1 MVLCMEIDYKEIE
14 FLDNVNIIDI
24 RDHYLY
30 ERGHIKNAINVPLR
44 VLRTMP
50 DKYLVKDKVY
60 YLICETGFNSK
71 RLSDILNNMGYHT
84 YSIKNGYRK

>member
-1 MVLCMEIDYKEIE
+1 MEIDYKEIE